1 MGSSRIDAVR
11 QRLADSI
18 EEELAKDILQ
28 RGEREYIN
36 PKEEIAPSRVEEP
49 YLKRTTKTNVEDYN
63 TSELAHKI
71 DKRNKGRGFPYHVVK
86 LEKHPTF
93 DIDNTGKEYD
103 ELLPSEMLEDRTL
116 EEFEEMEKFKKEKT
130 YGSWLVDSEGQDP
143 NLATITK
150 KNAARWSK
158 LKSARIQMA
167 RERLKY
173 VRRT

>member
-1 MGSSRIDAVR
+1 
-11 QRLADSI
+11 
-18 EEELAKDILQ
+18 
-28 RGEREYIN
+28 
-36 PKEEIAPSRVEEP
+36 
-49 YLKRTTKTNVEDYN
+49 
-63 TSELAHKI
+63 
-71 DKRNKGRGFPYHVVK
+71 
-86 LEKHPTF
+86 
-93 DIDNTGKEYD
+93 
-103 ELLPSEMLEDRTL
+103 MLEDRTL